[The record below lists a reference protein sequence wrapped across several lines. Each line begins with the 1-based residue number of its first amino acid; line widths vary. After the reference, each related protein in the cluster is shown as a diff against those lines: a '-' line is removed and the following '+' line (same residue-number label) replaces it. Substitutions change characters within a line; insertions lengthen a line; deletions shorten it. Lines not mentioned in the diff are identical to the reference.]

1 MNRYKCSFCGET
13 FDEPHI
19 DRARENLDGE
29 NGIWDYVVKT
39 CPFCGSDDFEECEE
53 DDECETF

>member
-1 MNRYKCSFCGET
+1 MNRYKCSFCGEA

-19 DRARENLDGE
+19 DRTRENLDGE
-29 NGIWDYVVKT
+29 NGIWHYEAKT
-39 CPFCGSDDFEECEE
+39 CPLCGSDDFEECEE

>member
-1 MNRYKCSFCGET
+1 MNRYKCSFCGEA

-29 NGIWDYVVKT
+29 NGIWHYEAKT